1 MTMNAKSPIRT
12 AVFPVAGRGTRFLP
26 ATKASPKEM
35 LPVVDKPLIQYAV
48 EEALAAGAQR
58 LVFITGASKR
68 AIEDHFDSDQELE
81 LMLKLQG
88 KSDLLNQL
96 RSVLP
101 SYASCIYIR
110 QPAPLGLGHA
120 VLCAQPAV
128 GAEPFFV
135 HLADD
140 LIRSEVACLAQMAQ
154 VYEAKRAS
162 VLGVQVVPRQD
173 TEKYG
178 IVAVEADRSTTSRV
192 RSIVEKPKPSVAPSN
207 LAVVGRYVLA
217 PAIFEHLERVGRG
230 AGGEIQLTDGI
241 AALMREEA
249 VYAYRFE
256 GKRYDCGSK
265 LGYLQ
270 ATVEYALGHPALG
283 REFRRYL
290 RGLDVSAAATEN
302 PRTRA
307 GNGRATNGSGARRHG
322 AGAKRARRGSARRR
336 SAAGSRP
343 A

>member
-1 MTMNAKSPIRT
+1 MRTSSKTAIRT

-48 EEALAAGAQR
+48 EEALAAGATR
-58 LVFITGASKR
+58 LVFVTGASKR

-81 LMLKLQG
+81 TMLQQQG

-140 LIRSEVACLAQMAQ
+140 LIRSEVACLAQMAE
-154 VYEAKRAS
+154 VYEAKKAS
-162 VLGVQVVPRQD
+162 VLGVELVPHRD

-178 IVAVEADRSTTSRV
+178 IVAVEADRSATSRV
-192 RSIVEKPKPSVAPSN
+192 KSIVEKPKPEKAPSN

-217 PAIFEHLERVGRG
+217 PAIFEHLERIGRG

-241 AALMREEA
+241 AALMGEEA
-249 VYAYRFE
+249 VYAYRFT

-270 ATVEYALGHPALG
+270 ATVEYALGHESLG
-283 REFRRYL
+283 KDFRHYL
-290 RGLDVSAAATEN
+290 QHLDIAAAA
-302 PRTRA
+302 A
-307 GNGRATNGSGARRHG
+307 GTAP
-322 AGAKRARRGSARRR
+322 RARRAARKKK
-336 SAAGSRP
+336 
-343 A
+343 